1 MHIKVGYFAATLGAG
16 AVAAA
21 ICAAP
26 IASADPA
33 TQPPGQQQQQSC
45 GGSGPATI
53 CQSPGNVQI
62 NDAPPPVQFYP
73 YGGEA
78 FLL

>member
-1 MHIKVGYFAATLGAG
+1 MGIKISWVTPLLGAG

-21 ICAAP
+21 IAAAP
-26 IASADPA
+26 IASADPGSQA
-33 TQPPGQQQQQSC
+33 PAQQQTCNS
-45 GGSGPATI
+45 SGAGTV

-62 NDAPPPVQFYP
+62 NDAPPPAQFYP

>member
-1 MHIKVGYFAATLGAG
+1 MHIKLGYVATTLGAA

-33 TQPPGQQQQQSC
+33 PQVPQQQQQSC
-45 GGSGPATI
+45 GGSGSGTI

>member
-1 MHIKVGYFAATLGAG
+1 LGA
-16 AVAAA
+16 AVVGAA

-26 IASADPA
+26 IASAATATSAPA
-33 TQPPGQQQQQSC
+33 QTQLSC
-45 GGSGPATI
+45 AGSGAGTT

-62 NDAPPPVQFYP
+62 NDAPPPAQFYP

>member
-1 MHIKVGYFAATLGAG
+1 MGIKLGYFTPILGAA
-16 AVAAA
+16 AVATA
-21 ICAAP
+21 IFAAP
-26 IASADPA
+26 IASAASGSDAPA
-33 TQPPGQQQQQSC
+33 QSQQSC
-45 GGSGPATI
+45 AGSGSGTV

>member
-1 MHIKVGYFAATLGAG
+1 MRIELVSLAPILGA
-16 AVAAA
+16 AVVGAA

-26 IASADPA
+26 TASAATATSAPA
-33 TQPPGQQQQQSC
+33 QTQPSC
-45 GGSGPATI
+45 AGSGAGTT

-62 NDAPPPVQFYP
+62 NDAPPPAQFYP